1 MKILTVEQ
9 IRQADAY
16 TISNEPIPSIQLME
30 RAANELFKWIK
41 NHYLLTQPIYLFA
54 GNGNNGGDAL
64 ALARLLYEGGFTS
77 IQVFV
82 LTISKTLTTDCETN
96 LQSLNKLVE
105 IPVIYINE
113 SDEFP
118 FIPEDTVIIDGI
130 FGSGLS
136 RSVTGY
142 WALLI
147 DFINRNTSEI
157 VAIDI
162 PSGLSSDAP
171 FNLGGAVVEAD
182 FTLTFQVPKLAF
194 MFAENYQ
201 YVGKWIVLDIG
212 LHPDYMNLV
221 DTNYELF
228 DLGEAKKLLKSR
240 QKFSHKG
247 VYGHGLLIAG
257 SYQKSGA
264 AILSARA
271 CLRSGIGLLTVHVPQ
286 SSYHIL
292 QTAVPEAMLFIDD
305 TELEYC
311 SAKSLKQFS
320 TIGIGPGIG
329 TKPAIQK
336 AFMKL
341 MENHKTPMVIDAD
354 AINILAE
361 NPNWL
366 DMIPLNSILTPHPGE
381 FDRLTHTHDSG
392 YSRMQTQLEFSKKH
406 QVIIVLKG
414 ANTSISTP
422 EGMVFF
428 NSTGNP
434 GMATGGSGDVLTGI
448 ILSLLAQKYQP
459 LDAALLGVYLHGL
472 AGDFASKKVGEDS
485 LIASDIIKCLGKAF
499 LSLKE

>member
-9 IRQADAY
+9 IRQADAF
-16 TISNEPIPSIQLME
+16 TITNEPIPSIQLME

-41 NHYLLTQPIYLFA
+41 KHYLVSQPIYLFA

-64 ALARLLYEGGFTS
+64 ALARLLYMGGFTS

-82 LTISKTLTTDCETN
+82 LTISEKLTADCETN
-96 LQSLNKLVE
+96 LHSVHELGE
-105 IPVIYINE
+105 IPVNYLNE

-118 FIPEDTVIIDGI
+118 FIPEDAVIIDGI

-142 WALLI
+142 WAQLI
-147 DFINRNTSEI
+147 DWINRNATEI

-171 FNLGGAVVEAD
+171 FCLGGAVVEAD

-201 YVGKWIVLDIG
+201 YVGEWILLDIG
-212 LHPDYMNLV
+212 LHPDYMNSV
-221 DTNYELF
+221 ETNYELF
-228 DLGEAKKLLKSR
+228 GLGEAKKLLKPR

-247 VYGHGLLIAG
+247 IYGHGLLIAG
-257 SYQKSGA
+257 SYQKTGA

-271 CLRSGIGLLTVHVPQ
+271 CLSSGIGLLTVHVPQ
-286 SSYHIL
+286 SSYQIL
-292 QTAVPEAMLFIDD
+292 QTAVPEAMLHIDD

-311 SAKSLKQFS
+311 SAASLKPYG

-329 TKPAIQK
+329 TKPAIQN
-336 AFMKL
+336 AFRNL
-341 MENHKTPMVIDAD
+341 MENHKKPMVIDAD

-366 DMIPLNSILTPHPGE
+366 DRVPLNSILTPHPGE
-381 FDRLTHTHDSG
+381 FDRLTHAHDSG

-414 ANTSISTP
+414 ANTSITDP
-422 EGMVFF
+422 EGKIYF

-472 AGDFASKKVGEDS
+472 AGDIASQKVGEDS

-499 LSLKE
+499 LTLKE